1 MRLKAKS
8 LIWIRIEV
16 AKIQERLKN
25 GAVEAHIGG
34 LEVQNGALEGLYSVG
49 P

>member
-1 MRLKAKS
+1 MIK
-8 LIWIRIEV
+8 V

-34 LEVQNGALEGLYSVG
+34 FQVQNGAPEG

>member
-1 MRLKAKS
+1 MRIKVKS
-8 LIWIRIEV
+8 LFWIRTEV

-34 LEVQNGALEGLYSVG
+34 VEAQNGALEGL
-49 P
+49 